1 MRRHRGHPP
10 LPAAGPERERLR
22 QKGQFWT
29 PDWIARAMVEYVIAD
44 GPSQIYDPAVGSG
57 ALFRAARSIASE
69 RKLSLNLAGA
79 EIDQAV
85 LSQARDAGTADGDLA
100 RVEKRDFVLDP
111 PEMALPAIV
120 ANPPYIRHHRLDATT
135 KMALRTLAVRIL
147 GVPLDGR
154 AGFHV
159 YFLLRALERLAPD
172 GRLAFIL
179 PADTFEGVFA
189 QGLWDWIVRNYRLE
203 VVVSFAPDASPFPG
217 VDTNPLVV
225 LLRRATPMSAFRWVC
240 CHRPEDTTLAAWAR
254 SGFDDTTAGPDL
266 ELGVRSVEEAVGTG
280 LSRRPWNPE
289 SEFVPL
295 GHFVSVMRGIVTGAN
310 DFFFLTG
317 RQVAGYGLPREFLL
331 RAVGRTRDVDG
342 DIIRDADLE
351 RWEASGRPSWLL
363 VPDGRVLN
371 GFPPSLRTY
380 LEHGEA
386 MGLPGRPIFRARSP
400 WYKMEHR
407 PTPPFLFAYLGRRDA
422 RFIRNPAGVVPLT
435 CFLCVYPRDERP
447 EAQERLWRVLRHP
460 DTVANLRLVG
470 KSYGEG
476 AIKVEPRALERLPIP
491 RRVIEESGLMV
502 SEDVILTSHR
512 RFHGPKPAQ
521 QAFPF

>member
-1 MRRHRGHPP
+1 
-10 LPAAGPERERLR
+10 
-22 QKGQFWT
+22 
-29 PDWIARAMVEYVIAD
+29 MVEYAIAD
-44 GPSQIYDPAVGSG
+44 GPSIIYDPAVGSG
-57 ALFRAARSIASE
+57 ALFRAARRIATE
-69 RKLSLNLAGA
+69 RGLSLNLAGA
-79 EIDQAV
+79 EIDREV

-100 RVEKRDFVLDP
+100 CVEKRDFVLDP

-135 KMALRTLAVRIL
+135 KRTLRTLAVRIL

-203 VVVSFAPDASPFPG
+203 VVMSFAPDASPFPG

-225 LLRRATPMSAFRWVC
+225 LLRRATPISVFRWAR
-240 CHRPEDTTLAAWAR
+240 CHRPEDPTLAAWVR
-254 SGFDDTTAGPDL
+254 SGFDDATAGPDL
-266 ELGVRSVEEAVGTG
+266 EIEVRSVEEAVKTG
-280 LSRRPWNPE
+280 LSRRPWTPQAD
-289 SEFVPL
+289 FVTL
-295 GHFVSVMRGIVTGAN
+295 GHLVSVMRGIVTGAN

-317 RQVAGYGLPREFLL
+317 RQVAAYGLPDEFIF
-331 RAVGRTRDVDG
+331 RAVGRTRDMDG
-342 DIIRDADLE
+342 DVIRDADLE

-363 VPDGRVLN
+363 APDGRALN
-371 GFPPSLRTY
+371 EFPPSLRTY

-386 MGLPGRPIFRARSP
+386 MGLPGRPIFRVRSP
-400 WYKMEHR
+400 WYKMERRR
-407 PTPPFLFAYLGRRDA
+407 PPPFLFAYLGRRHA
-422 RFIRNPAGVVPLT
+422 RFIRNQAGVVPLT

-447 EAQERLWRVLRHP
+447 ESLDRLWRVLRHP

-491 RRVIEESGLMV
+491 RRVLEEAGLMV
-502 SEDVILTSHR
+502 SEDVIAASHR
-512 RFHGPKPAQ
+512 TLRSPKPAQ